1 MRLIIVPDGTG
12 RQSHTCLTARQV
24 RSLLVLV
31 VLVLP
36 LSLGAAGYWLK
47 GRLDAAPRADHARVE
62 EARALLSEW
71 REQMMSQMGS
81 VAETRQRIEDD
92 LDALGMRVGSL
103 QAQVSRIN
111 ALGQRL
117 TDMAGLEMVEFSF
130 EDEPGVGG
138 PESLSME
145 EDAAARDLVALL
157 DDLEAR
163 LVDKQEELEIL
174 ENLMTDRTLHRKHF
188 PNGWPVEEGWLSSG
202 YGYRNDPFS
211 GRRAFHAGVDIASRK
226 GAPIHAV
233 AGGVV
238 TFAGV
243 RAGYGLMVEITHGNG
258 YITRYAHALAKTVTA
273 GDRVEKGDI
282 VAVVGSSGR
291 STGAHLHFEVVRNG
305 RTVNPRKYLRA
316 NG

>member
-12 RQSHTCLTARQV
+12 RQSLTCLTARQV
-24 RSLLVLV
+24 RLLLVLT
-31 VLVLP
+31 VLVIP
-36 LSLGAAGYWLK
+36 LSLGLTGYWLK
-47 GRLDAAPRADHARVE
+47 GRLDPASPANHAQIEDLRELV
-62 EARALLSEW
+62 SEW
-71 REQMMSQMGS
+71 RGQVTSQLTA
-81 VAETRQRIEDD
+81 VNETRRQIEDH
-92 LDALGMRVGSL
+92 LDALGMRVGRV

-117 TDMAGLEMVEFSF
+117 ADMAGLEMVEFSF

-138 PESLSME
+138 PESLSLE
-145 EDAAARDLVALL
+145 EGAAARDLSALL
-157 DDLEAR
+157 NDLEDQLA
-163 LVDKQEELEIL
+163 DKEEELEIL
-174 ENLMTDRTLHRKHF
+174 ENLMTDSTFHRKHF
-188 PNGWPVEEGWLSSG
+188 PNGWPVNEGWLSSG

-233 AGGVV
+233 AGGIV

-243 RAGYGLMVEITHGNG
+243 RSGYGLMVEITHGNG
-258 YITRYAHALAKTVTA
+258 YITRYAHALAKTVAA

-305 RTVNPRKYLRA
+305 RSVNPRKYLRA